1 MRVMLKSMKIKK
13 KKPTLN
19 ELIMDVYLASIN
31 KALVAG
37 KNPESMYKRLQKMI
51 DEQKNYR
58 DSKKK
63 KK

>member
-1 MRVMLKSMKIKK
+1 MRVMSKSMKIKK

-19 ELIMDVYLASIN
+19 ELIMDVYLTSIN
-31 KALVAG
+31 KALIAG
-37 KNPESMYKRLQKMI
+37 KNPESMNKRLQKMI
-51 DEQKNYR
+51 EEQKNYR

>member
-1 MRVMLKSMKIKK
+1 MKNLLLKSKIKK

-19 ELIMDVYLASIN
+19 ELIMDVYLTSIN
-31 KALVAG
+31 KALIAG

-51 DEQKNYR
+51 EEQKKYR

-63 KK
+63 